1 MAKNKLPVQDKP
13 VKVHVVS
20 NSTTSNASPMK
31 AAESAEYEAKERKWR
46 AEDALRDIQKAEEH
60 KRDKAL
66 MKEVKT
72 LAKEKIKCLGNIK

>member
-1 MAKNKLPVQDKP
+1 MAKNKLPTDKKPIP
-13 VKVHVVS
+13 VTVVS
-20 NSTTSNASPMK
+20 NSTTSNANPMK
-31 AAESAEYEAKERKWR
+31 QDVDRERKWR
-46 AEDALRDIQKAEEH
+46 AEDALRDIQRAEEH